1 MKKTEAL
8 SVGEIISRAIAATGN
23 ADEYARQQAVFL
35 WPEIVGPT
43 INRHTTRRYID
54 GETMHVYLNSP
65 VLKNEL
71 MYLTDSIRDKI
82 NGLMERTVVS
92 KIIIH

>member
-23 ADEYARQQAVFL
+23 RDEYARQQALFI
-35 WPEIVGPT
+35 WPEVVGPT
-43 INRHTTRRYID
+43 INRNTMRRWMD
-54 GETMHVYLNSP
+54 HDVMHVCLTSA

-71 MYLTDSIRDKI
+71 MYLTDSIRTKI
-82 NGLMERTVVS
+82 NRILGENVVS